1 MFQLILCEEVCS
13 PLGEGWGEMYICP
26 MNNEQAVDDLGIHPA
41 LRTVAKVISYVFHPL
56 FVPVYF
62 GWFLVYVLHLFPALD
77 PFRKTIL
84 IVQFFVSYT
93 LLPLATVLI
102 AKALGFIQ
110 TIYLKTQKDR
120 IIPYIATMIFYFWM
134 WYVSKNLGFPKESVV
149 FSLAAFLAICLGVFF
164 NTYFKVSMHTLSM
177 GVIITWFFIVSLN
190 SSLNFG
196 PYLSIALLIAGLVSS
211 ARLVNSDH
219 RPFEV
224 YAGLL
229 LGAVAQIIAWLFI

>member
-1 MFQLILCEEVCS
+1 
-13 PLGEGWGEMYICP
+13 
-26 MNNEQAVDDLGIHPA
+26 MNKEQAAEEISFHPA
-41 LRTVAKVISYVFHPL
+41 TRTAAKVISYIFHPL

-62 GWFLVYVLHLFPALD
+62 GWFLVYILRLFPALD
-77 PFRKTIL
+77 PFRKTMLVI
-84 IVQFFVSYT
+84 QFFVSYT

-164 NTYFKVSMHTLSM
+164 NSYFKVSMHTLSM
-177 GVIITWFFIVSLN
+177 GVLIAWFFLVSIN
-190 SSLNFG
+190 SSINFG
-196 PYLSIALLIAGLVSS
+196 PFLSIVLFIAGLVST
-211 ARLVNSDH
+211 ARLVNADH
-219 RPFEV
+219 KPFEV
-224 YAGLL
+224 YAGLA
-229 LGAVAQIIAWLFI
+229 LGALAQIIAWIFI

>member
-1 MFQLILCEEVCS
+1 
-13 PLGEGWGEMYICP
+13 
-26 MNNEQAVDDLGIHPA
+26 MNNEQAAENADFHPA
-41 LRTVAKVISYVFHPL
+41 IRTAAKIISYIFHPL

-62 GWFLVYVLHLFPALD
+62 GWFLVYVLRLFPSLD
-77 PFRKTIL
+77 PFRKSML
-84 IVQFFVSYT
+84 VVQFFVSYT

-102 AKALGFIQ
+102 SKALGFIQ

-134 WYVSKNLGFPKESVV
+134 WYVSKNLGFPKESVA
-149 FSLAAFLAICLGVFF
+149 FILAAFLAICFGVFV
-164 NTYFKVSMHTLSM
+164 NSYFKVSMHTLSM
-177 GVIITWFFIVSLN
+177 GVIVAWFFILSFTGSVN
-190 SSLNFG
+190 MG
-196 PYLSIALLIAGLVSS
+196 PYMSIALLIAGLVST

-229 LGAVAQIIAWLFI
+229 LGALAQAIAWIFI

>member
-1 MFQLILCEEVCS
+1 MCRFGMHRVYREL
-13 PLGEGWGEMYICP
+13 YICP
-26 MNNEQAVDDLGIHPA
+26 MNKEQAAENPGFHPA
-41 LRTVAKVISYVFHPL
+41 LRTAAKVISYIFHPL

-62 GWFLVYVLHLFPALD
+62 GWFLVYVLRLFPSLD

-177 GVIITWFFIVSLN
+177 GVIITWFFIFSF
-190 SSLNFG
+190 SSSVNMG
-196 PYLSIALLIAGLVSS
+196 PFLSVALLIAGLVST
-211 ARLVNSDH
+211 ARLVNEDH
-219 RPFEV
+219 NPFEV

-229 LGAVAQIIAWLFI
+229 LGALAQGIAWIFI